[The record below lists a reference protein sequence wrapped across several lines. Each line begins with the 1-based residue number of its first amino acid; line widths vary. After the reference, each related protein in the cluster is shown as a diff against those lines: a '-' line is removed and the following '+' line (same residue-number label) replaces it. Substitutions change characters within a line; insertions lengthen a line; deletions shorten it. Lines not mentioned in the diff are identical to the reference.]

1 MPKNTI
7 NKTGALLFLL
17 TITAVVAIIVF
28 LKNGSGDEMPVS
40 ADSLSSDSR
49 AIARPDT
56 TIASEISDIIS
67 TPDTIAAAPPD
78 SIGRDKR
85 PAGEAGAED
94 GYWDGY
100 YDGVAAKSP
109 NPDNVSSNFPT
120 IGERAV
126 YAKNYAEN
134 YDRGYAEGRHGK
146 PLQSAGE

>member
-134 YDRGYAEGRHGK
+134 YDRG
-146 PLQSAGE
+146 

>member
-85 PAGEAGAED
+85 PAGEAGA
-94 GYWDGY
+94 
-100 YDGVAAKSP
+100 AKSP